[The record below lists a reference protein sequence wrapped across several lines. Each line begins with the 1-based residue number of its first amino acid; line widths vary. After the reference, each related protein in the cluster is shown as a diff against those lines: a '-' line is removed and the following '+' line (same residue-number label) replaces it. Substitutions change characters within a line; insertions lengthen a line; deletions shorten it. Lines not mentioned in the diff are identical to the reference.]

1 MRGGVTTGDRMGR
14 KPQGY
19 VVELELGN
27 KIIYRYCDQLCHNT
41 FLYIYR
47 RDVYV
52 RLNDQIGLEAVII

>member
-1 MRGGVTTGDRMGR
+1 MGR

-27 KIIYRYCDQLCHNT
+27 KIIYRFCDQLCHNT